1 MLFATIVRRLAMG
14 DRMVDMS
21 AKWSYQGVAKPLGE
35 GVPHGDFTCKVVR
48 GGGCCH
54 RWGNPCGSKGA
65 VKCQAREAV
74 GAGEAGRVCSE
85 QAKGRTGHC
94 AWVGGGPRNRPI
106 APCSGGVTCQRRHG
120 AEVKRKKEKRE

>member
-1 MLFATIVRRLAMG
+1 MG

-54 RWGNPCGSKGA
+54 RWGNPCGSKRGCK
-65 VKCQAREAV
+65 VSSAR
-74 GAGEAGRVCSE
+74 GRGCWGSRE
-85 QAKGRTGHC
+85 GMFGTSQRENRALC
-94 AWVGGGPRNRPI
+94 LGGGWTAQPSD
-106 APCSGGVTCQRRHG
+106 CSLQWGRYMSTKARGRS
-120 AEVKRKKEKRE
+120 EKKEGKKRIR